1 MKKLLGILVLI
12 LFTLQTPSQAD
23 DIRDF
28 QIEGMS
34 LGDSALDYFTKNQI
48 INAEFKMFKNDK
60 YSTFV
65 FYDSSYKA
73 YDAIEIAYKKNDE
86 KFVIASISGG
96 ITVTDKKV
104 CIKKNDEIIKN
115 LKSFFPESQTMSDD
129 GTHPGDTT
137 GKSKYYR
144 TSFKINPKAKY
155 FEVEVSCIFYEGEM
169 VNEYSSNVG
178 ITIKTDTF
186 NDWVTYEAYK

>member
-1 MKKLLGILVLI
+1 MKKLSTYLFLI
-12 LFTLQTPSQAD
+12 FFSFQTPSLAD
-23 DIRDF
+23 DISDF
-28 QIEGMS
+28 QIEGMGI
-34 LGDSALDYFTKNQI
+34 GDSALDYFTKDQI
-48 INAEFKMFKNDK
+48 KNAEFKMFKNDK

-65 FYDSSYKA
+65 FYDSSYKV

-86 KFVIASISGG
+86 KFIIASISGG
-96 ITVTDKKV
+96 IRVTDKEV
-104 CIKKNDEIIKN
+104 CLKKNDEMVEN
-115 LKSFFPESQTMSDD
+115 LKSFFPESQNMSDEGD
-129 GTHPGDTT
+129 HPVDTT

>member
-1 MKKLLGILVLI
+1 MKKLLGIVVLGLLLI
-12 LFTLQTPSQAD
+12 TPSQAD

-34 LGDSALDYFTKNQI
+34 VGDSALDYFTKDQI
-48 INAEFKMFKNDK
+48 KNAEFKMFKDDK

-65 FYDSSYKA
+65 FYDSNYKVYEA
-73 YDAIEIAYKKNDE
+73 VEIAYKKNDE
-86 KFVIASISGG
+86 KFIIASISGG

-104 CIKKNDEIIKN
+104 CIKKNDEIIEN
-115 LKSFFPESQTMSDD
+115 LKSFFPESQTMSDE

-144 TSFKINPKAKY
+144 TAFKINPKAKY
-155 FEVEVSCIFYEGEM
+155 FEVEVSCIFYVGEM
-169 VNEYSSNVG
+169 ANVYSSSAG
-178 ITIKTDTF
+178 ITIKADTF
-186 NDWVTYEAYK
+186 NEWVTNEAWK